1 MMVEQLVANSHRGV
15 VNRLLT
21 VRVYSELVAD
31 QSSTNRRLNAKL
43 LLNVQRLVGDHTISG
58 EIVIMVAEVAC
69 KLQTK
74 SVAER

>member
-1 MMVEQLVANSHRGV
+1 M
-15 VNRLLT
+15 
-21 VRVYSELVAD
+21 AD

-58 EIVIMVAEVAC
+58 EIVIMVAEVAG